1 MEIKWLSYVPLYVA
15 LCEERSIAGA
25 AKRLNCSNAH
35 VSRQL
40 KQLEDILSVQLIQ
53 RTTRQ
58 FNLTYDGLRFYQ
70 QVKQL
75 LEGAEQIN
83 QQVMANEIVSGKL
96 RIAASASFGA
106 ALLSQTLI
114 EFRLQHPQVSVEV
127 IFTEAPLDLIEAGF
141 DIAFYFT
148 DTPPEGYVGH
158 QLRTLHCKPIAH
170 RSYLADKPNVSTP
183 EDLGDLEHI
192 LYKSRDL
199 VLDKWTFTH
208 KQTHQQCRIEL
219 ESTLSFNLVQSMLDA
234 TLAGCGVAMLDEFAL
249 AKLES
254 AQKEQLVS
262 LLPDW
267 QTDAIL
273 PLYLLYPKREHLP
286 RRTRAFIDHFR
297 NIYSVGE

>member
-1 MEIKWLSYVPLYVA
+1 
-15 LCEERSIAGA
+15 
-25 AKRLNCSNAH
+25 
-35 VSRQL
+35 
-40 KQLEDILSVQLIQ
+40 
-53 RTTRQ
+53 
-58 FNLTYDGLRFYQ
+58 
-70 QVKQL
+70 
-75 LEGAEQIN
+75 
-83 QQVMANEIVSGKL
+83 MANEIVSGKL

-127 IFTEAPLDLIEAGF
+127 IFTETPLDLIEAGF

-183 EDLGDLEHI
+183 EELGDLEHI

-208 KQTHQQCRIEL
+208 KQTQQQCSIEL

-234 TLAGCGVAMLDEFAL
+234 TLTGCGVAMLDEFAL
-249 AKLES
+249 AKLDP

-262 LLPDW
+262 LLPEW